1 MQTSIT
7 KQIKHLFLKELRVE
21 FKNRYALWSL
31 LLMLIIA
38 VFVIYT
44 IQKEATNLMWHS
56 LFYVILIFGIIQ
68 NITRSFLHEK
78 KGNLLYYRFLVDG
91 KALIIAKVL
100 YQFLV
105 NTFFLVMLFI
115 LMNFWLPQS
124 IPFLIDYGITAWL
137 FMLCNVT
144 VFTFNSAL
152 ALNARNSSLVA
163 TILSMPLLIPSLL
176 ISLKS
181 ASKTMSSIDH
191 DGYYQDWVVLILLLI
206 TQCVLSISLFNYVWK
221 D

>member
-105 NTFFLVMLFI
+105 NTFFLFMLFI

-124 IPFLIDYGITAWL
+124 IPFLIHYGITTWL
-137 FMLCNVT
+137 FMMCNVT

-181 ASKTMSSIDH
+181 ASRTMSAIAHVD
-191 DGYYQDWVVLILLLI
+191 YYQDWAVLILLLTI
-206 TQCVLSISLFNYVWK
+206 QCVLSVTLFNYVWN